1 MIIQDGVFTPGVR
14 TNSLISQIGNVV
26 NLNVSNCYVSNLY
39 VNDIE
44 LNGNINI
51 SGNLTVQGITYLNE
65 VDVSG
70 NLTLHNLMTYS
81 YEIVDTSGSQ
91 LSTDKIVSII
101 NGDVSGGISV
111 SLLGLSNVGQTK
123 IIILQQGL
131 SCELSVNIQNST
143 YSTAKFNN
151 PGSTLSLI
159 NCPDGYFVLS
169 NNDVTLS

>member
-1 MIIQDGVFTPGVR
+1 MNEV
-14 TNSLISQIGNVV
+14 NIS
-26 NLNVSNCYVSNLY
+26 SNLI
-39 VNDIE
+39 VNNDLTVE
-44 LNGNINI
+44 GTCYLNEVDI
-51 SGNLTVQGITYLNE
+51 SGNLTIHNDLTVEGTSYLNE